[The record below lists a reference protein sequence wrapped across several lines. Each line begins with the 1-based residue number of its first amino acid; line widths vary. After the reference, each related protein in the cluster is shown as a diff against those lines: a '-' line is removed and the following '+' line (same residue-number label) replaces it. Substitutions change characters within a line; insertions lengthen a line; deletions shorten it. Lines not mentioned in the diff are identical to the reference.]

1 MSDAERSGDAG
12 PDPKLSPRAST
23 GHPRAEGITEPD
35 AAEQPGTFPDVS
47 AESFDGHDP
56 EGFELA
62 SQVAMGL
69 SGLLPPSRVG
79 PARHYRR
86 RVHEETRSGP
96 GSDVRDPQL
105 LGTAMERLVRARGWR
120 TELGLRMIVTRWSTL
135 VGSANAEH
143 SVPEAYHDRILVVRA
158 ESSTWAAALRTIAPQ
173 LVAELNRRL
182 GDGSV
187 VRVDVRGPAGP
198 SWKHGPRSVPGRGP
212 RDTYG

>member
-1 MSDAERSGDAG
+1 MSDTERFED
-12 PDPKLSPRAST
+12 
-23 GHPRAEGITEPD
+23 
-35 AAEQPGTFPDVS
+35 AEQAAQPGAVAGRSAGHDMPELGRDAQSRTSPDG
-47 AESFDGHDP
+47 DTDPLDDHDP

-79 PARHYRR
+79 PPRRHRR
-86 RVHEETRSGP
+86 RVHEEMRSGP
-96 GSDVRDPQL
+96 GSDVRDPQP

-120 TELGLRMIVTRWSTL
+120 TELGLRMIVSRWSAL
-135 VGSANAEH
+135 VGAANAEH
-143 SVPEAYHDRILVVRA
+143 SVPENYHDRILVVRA
-158 ESSTWAAALRTIAPQ
+158 ESSTWATALRTIAPQ